1 MKGNL
6 PLAFAA
12 ACAAWMGLAQEP
24 AVRVDIT
31 SQPEGATVIVD
42 GQDRGVTPL
51 TLFDLE
57 PGRHQLKYRL
67 AGYVE
72 RDRFFKVEEGVPLQR
87 SAVLE
92 PEKGLLLVKSV
103 PEGCNISIDGISV
116 GRTPRLI
123 TNLDTKDSHK
133 VTLRAAGYRPST
145 FEVKFNGRTPLVR
158 EETLVLDSGIVE
170 IQTEPA
176 GADVVVNGIAHG
188 KTPVT
193 VSDIPK
199 GRATVKLSL
208 DGFREESRELSINA
222 GDRQVL
228 SVLMQGLPGTLSL
241 FSVPEGAR
249 FYVNGEYRGK
259 TSVVIPGLAPGDYV
273 VRAELEGY
281 GTETRHVTLD
291 NGSKPREEFRLSNQ
305 MGRIELRTSPVGV
318 QVLLDGRIVGTT
330 KSSDEAAE
338 YSDVFA
344 IENVLEGEHVLLL
357 RADGHAEVVRHPKI
371 QRAKTLPLKF
381 ALRRIFKP
389 DVEIQTDQGTY
400 RGVLVRNKNTADFVT
415 IEVKPGIEQSFPK
428 TSIRGINFLELKK

>member
-1 MKGNL
+1 MRRNL
-6 PLAFAA
+6 LFAFAA
-12 ACAAWMGLAQEP
+12 ASAAWMGLAQTE

-51 TLFDLE
+51 TLFDLA
-57 PGRHQLKYRL
+57 PGRHQLKYRMT
-67 AGYVE
+67 GYVE

-103 PEGCNISIDGISV
+103 PEGCNIAIDGISV

-123 TNLDTKDSHK
+123 ANLDTKDSHK

-145 FEVKFNGRTPLVR
+145 FEVKFNGRTPIVH

-176 GADVVVNGIAHG
+176 GADVTVNGIARG
-188 KTPVT
+188 KSPVT

-208 DGFREESRELSINA
+208 NGFKDESRELSINA
-222 GDRQVL
+222 GDRQML
-228 SVLMQGLPGTLSL
+228 SVLLQGLPGTLSL

-249 FYVNGEYRGK
+249 FYLNGEYRGK
-259 TSVVIPGLAPGDYV
+259 TSVVIPGLAPGVYV

-281 GTETRHVTLD
+281 GTETRRISID
-291 NGSKPREEFRLSNQ
+291 NGSMPREEFRLSNQ
-305 MGRIELRTSPVGV
+305 MGRIELRTAPAGV

-330 KSSDEAAE
+330 KSADDAAE

-357 RADGHAEVVRHPKI
+357 RADGHAEVVRHPKV
-371 QRAKTLPLKF
+371 QSMKTLPLKLT
-381 ALRRIFKP
+381 LRRIFKP
-389 DVEIQTDQGTY
+389 DVEIQTDQGVY
-400 RGVLVRNKNTADFVT
+400 CGVLVKNKNSADFVT

-428 TSIRGINFLELKK
+428 ASIRNINFIEQKK